1 MKTDKIKINGYKRD
15 ESGFALVIVM
25 VTLLMITILG
35 LNAIMTSSTDIQ
47 IAGNERV
54 STKALFIADA
64 GLNHGIRALR
74 GQNFDTLLAGITGAY
89 DPNVATTRFNLIN
102 QASLDGG
109 NSENYKVYL
118 INDYP
123 NDPGDAGKNM
133 YNSDTNDI
141 VVLRSEAT
149 YAGITKVIEA
159 KATRIAADFPIV
171 GGVGIVG
178 AIEEIDISGN
188 SFSITGVDND
198 PTGWTTSPATSCMA
212 TSGIA
217 VSDNT
222 ARNAVIASLADEN
235 PDPTGNISDGGGSG
249 AGAIDE
255 VGANNPAFSATAIQA
270 KVEDLMQYA
279 DKTINLN
286 SDTTYNNI
294 SWGTFENPQV
304 TVVNFTNTTGE
315 RELRIE
321 GNSSG
326 YGILIV
332 NAANSVDGGE
342 LDIRGNFSWYG
353 IIIFTGYS
361 EAEIGHNGN
370 INIYGGMLMANT
382 GGNDTDNEVEI
393 RGNTDIFYSCDA
405 VTRAENYSA
414 ISLGSWH
421 ELKS

>member
-1 MKTDKIKINGYKRD
+1 MKIDWIKNNKQKVD

-74 GQNFDTLLAGITGAY
+74 GQNFDTLLTAITGAY
-89 DPNVATTRFNLIN
+89 NADVATTKFDLIN
-102 QASLDGG
+102 QPSFDGG
-109 NSENYKVYL
+109 NYKVYL

-123 NDPGDAGKNM
+123 NDPGDLGKNM

-178 AIEEIDISGN
+178 AVEEIDISGN
-188 SFSITGVDND
+188 AFSITGNDTD
-198 PTGWTTSPATSCMA
+198 PTGWNTSSTTSCDA

-217 VSDNT
+217 VSDTT
-222 ARNAVIASLADEN
+222 ARDAVIASLADEN

-249 AGAIDE
+249 TGAIDTIST
-255 VGANNPAFSATAIQA
+255 NPDFDAAVIQA

-279 DKTINLN
+279 DRTITVDDQNI
-286 SDTTYNNI
+286 TYNGGEAN
-294 SWGTFENPQV
+294 WGTFENPQV

-321 GNSSG
+321 GNSTG

-353 IIIFTGYS
+353 IIIFTGFS
-361 EAEIGHNGN
+361 EAEIGHSGN
-370 INIYGGMLMANT
+370 INIYGGMLMANA
-382 GGNDTDNEVEI
+382 GGDDTDNEVEI
-393 RGNTDIFYSCDA
+393 KGNTDIFYSCDA
-405 VTRAENYSA
+405 VTRAENYSSV
-414 ISLGSWH
+414 SLGSWH

>member
-1 MKTDKIKINGYKRD
+1 MKIDWIKNNKQKGD

-25 VTLLMITILG
+25 VVLLMITILG

-74 GQNFDTLLAGITGAY
+74 GQNFDTLLAGITGQY
-89 DPNVATTRFNLIN
+89 DPNVVTTRFELIN
-102 QASLDGG
+102 QTTLDGG
-109 NSENYKVYL
+109 NYKVYL
-118 INDYP
+118 TNDHLT
-123 NDPGDAGKNM
+123 DAGDTGTPGKNQ

-149 YAGITKVIEA
+149 YANTTKVIEA

-188 SFSITGVDND
+188 SFSITGNDTD
-198 PTGWTTSPATSCMA
+198 PTGWTTSPSSSCTATK
-212 TSGIA
+212 GIA
-217 VSDNT
+217 VSDTT
-222 ARNAVIASLADEN
+222 ARDAVIASLADEN

-249 AGAIDE
+249 TDAI
-255 VGANNPAFSATAIQA
+255 GTISTNPDFDASVIQA

-279 DKTINLN
+279 DNTITVNDQN
-286 SDTTYNNI
+286 ITQNNI

-342 LDIRGNFSWYG
+342 LDIRGNFNWYG
-353 IIIFTGYS
+353 IIIFTGFS

-382 GGNDTDNEVEI
+382 GGGDTDNEVEI

-405 VTRAENYSA
+405 VTRAQNYSSV
-414 ISLGSWH
+414 SLGSWH